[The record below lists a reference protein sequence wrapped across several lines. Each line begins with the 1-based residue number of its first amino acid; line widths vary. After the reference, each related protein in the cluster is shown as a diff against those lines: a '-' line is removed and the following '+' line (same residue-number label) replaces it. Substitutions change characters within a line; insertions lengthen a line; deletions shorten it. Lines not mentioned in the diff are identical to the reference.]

1 MRACFLRR
9 YEPDQVRRV
18 CGRSHTLSAFALPGG
33 GVQFCGNPRRWR
45 GSTYAYHPPVS
56 ERIGTWLEI
65 GDRVFTRRYRFFDQQ
80 IGVVLGGSDVLV
92 IDTRVSERQ
101 GREIRDDLRELTHD
115 PVTLVVNTHWHH
127 DHTFGNHVFRPA
139 TIWGHERTPPRLRE
153 FGERMRAE
161 LAEGLPELAADVA
174 EVTIDPPD
182 RVFSE
187 HAAVGIG
194 DRRVDLRYLGRGHT
208 DSDIVVEV
216 RDAGVLFAGDLL
228 EAGATPYFGDGYPLD
243 WPETVSRL
251 AELAVG
257 PVVPGHGEV
266 GDRAFA
272 ESQLAGFLEIARLGR
287 EVNAGRLTLDDAIAA
302 SPFDAATSREPL
314 ERTLAQLRGELDSGT
329 SPVD

>member
-1 MRACFLRR
+1 MTDRL
-9 YEPDQVRRV
+9 E
-18 CGRSHTLSAFALPGG
+18 
-33 GVQFCGNPRRWR
+33 
-45 GSTYAYHPPVS
+45 
-56 ERIGTWLEI
+56 TWLEI

-80 IGVVLGGSDVLV
+80 IGVVLGGGDVLV
-92 IDTRVSERQ
+92 IDTRVTERL
-101 GREIRDDLRELTHD
+101 GREIRDDLRELTRD

-139 TIWGHERTPPRLRE
+139 TIWGHERCPVRLLE
-153 FGERMRAE
+153 VGERMRGE
-161 LAEGLPELAADVA
+161 LAEGLPELAADFA

-187 HAAVGIG
+187 HTAIEVG
-194 DRRVDLRYLGRGHT
+194 DRRVNLRYLGRGHT

-216 RDAGVLFAGDLL
+216 PDAGVLFAGDLL

-251 AELAVG
+251 TELVRG

-272 ESQLAGFLEIARLGR
+272 EEQLAGFLEIARLGR
-287 EVNAGRLTLDDAIAA
+287 EVQAGRLTLEAAITA
-302 SPFDAATSREPL
+302 SPFDPETSREPL
-314 ERTLAQLRGELDSGT
+314 ERTLDQLRGELD
-329 SPVD
+329 